1 MANYLNDLTKGL
13 VTGLQGIAGGIV
25 EKSWRNNAEELF
37 KQGQNYLTQM
47 GLYQQ
52 NYIKQGED
60 ILKSIDPSQQVE
72 VGNRQT
78 TEVGG
83 DPTGQVQQI
92 QGKEVNPNTIQS
104 NPVQN
109 SVNQSVR
116 TQKGLEDLFRGY
128 FNVQGQLAN
137 NPYGKGFATSLE
149 GMYKAQQP
157 EYKEYGDKLYRITP
171 QGAEMIEDNTK
182 VKRTNVSGV
191 IPIPFKDGDN
201 YGLKIPARDEKGNLV
216 WEIMP
221 LDSEEEYQGQK
232 DIYES
237 KSLSP
242 QEKIDN
248 ALQLFEGK
256 KTISL
261 NFGGLTGSKGR
272 SSKQT
277 KGEWDKLSQDIKKD
291 VLTHVESSNQAIL
304 KYGSWDKIPD
314 DIKAGLQQQQDY
326 LVNKRGQNRDDI
338 ANYIEL
344 YKSGQL
350 TDKKLRQGVKE
361 STKTNTKYQQQVQ
374 SQAQQIQ
381 TTFNTLQSKL
391 QKGEITTQEA
401 GQLILNLYNQNK
413 DSFLPEVRY
422 QVEQILKQHGLLK

>member
-1 MANYLNDLTKGL
+1 MANYLNDLFEGL
-13 VTGLQGIAGGIV
+13 TTGLKSVAGGFV
-25 EKSWRNNAEELF
+25 EKGWRDNAEELF
-37 KQGQNYLTQM
+37 KQGQNYLTEIAGQ
-47 GLYQQ
+47 YKS
-52 NYIKQGED
+52 YIKQGED
-60 ILKSIDPSQQVE
+60 ILKSVDPSQQVE

-92 QGKEVNPNTIQS
+92 QGKEVNPNTVQS

-109 SVNQSVR
+109 SVR
-116 TQKGLEDLFRGY
+116 TQRGLEDLFRGY

-201 YGLKIPARDEKGNLV
+201 YGLKIPSRDEKGNLV
-216 WEIMP
+216 WEVMP

-242 QEKIDN
+242 KEKIDN

-272 SSKQT
+272 SGKQS
-277 KGEWDKLSQDIKKD
+277 KGEWDKLSQDVKKE
-291 VLTHVESSNQAIL
+291 VLDHVEASKQAIL
-304 KYGSWDKIPD
+304 RYGSWDKIPD
-314 DIKAGLQQQQDY
+314 DIKVGLQGQQDY
-326 LVNKRGQNRDDI
+326 LINKRGQNRDDI
-338 ANYIEL
+338 ANYIDL
-344 YKSGQL
+344 YNKGEL
-350 TDKKLRQGVKE
+350 TDKKLRQSIK
-361 STKTNTKYQQQVQ
+361 TKTNYDVTKDIQKQGMEVQKLYDNLANGVKTGQINMQQFKEKV
-374 SQAQQIQ
+374 
-381 TTFNTLQSKL
+381 LQFYNSEKN
-391 QKGEITTQEA
+391 
-401 GQLILNLYNQNK
+401 NLYPDIRTQI
-413 DSFLPEVRY
+413 
-422 QVEQILKQHGLLK
+422 EQLLKQYGLL